1 VSLSYYASMKLSLPQ
16 EAVKPPVC
24 IIDGDPAVRA
34 GLTYLCD
41 SSGYVVIPFSTGSAF
56 LRALDQT
63 SHLDFHSVI
72 CEAQLP
78 DRGGVDLYLTMQRR
92 GLDLPFALMVSG
104 KNRACAHFASQVGI
118 KNIWCKP
125 LLDSVLLSEF
135 LSGYEV

>member
-1 VSLSYYASMKLSLPQ
+1 MSLSYYASMKLSLSQ
-16 EAVKPPVC
+16 EALKPAVC

-41 SSGYVVIPFSTGSAF
+41 SNGYGVVPFSTGSAF
-56 LRALDQT
+56 LRTLDQA
-63 SHLDFHSVI
+63 SHLDIHSVI

-78 DRGGVDLYLTMQRR
+78 DRSGVDLFLTLRRR

-104 KNRACAHFASQVGI
+104 KTRACAHLAGQVGI

-125 LLDSVLLSEF
+125 LLDSVPLSEF
-135 LSGYEV
+135 LSGCEV